1 MKSIIDTVISRKTAE
16 LFKKENYTY
25 QVEYCWIG
33 NEQWDIDILVDID
46 EDNILKAP
54 SLSMILKFLR
64 EKRGIV
70 ITPIP
75 LPGNKWRSEVYIQDG
90 EKLILQGNPVYGN
103 SWEEVVEEQ
112 IKNIYGE

>member
-1 MKSIIDTVISRKTAE
+1 MKSIVDTVISKETAK
-16 LFKKENYTY
+16 LFNKENYTY
-25 QVEYCWIG
+25 PVEYCWA
-33 NEQWDIDILVDID
+33 EEKLIDINLVVD

-64 EKRGIV
+64 EEHGIV

-75 LPGNKWRSEVYIQDG
+75 VSGNKWMSEIYIQNN
-90 EKLILQGNPVYGN
+90 EKLIVTGDQVFGN

-112 IKNIYGE
+112 IKNIYNE